1 MPDPFVHCHLHT
13 EYSLLDG
20 AARIEPL
27 MRAAAGMGMPAIAVT
42 DHGTMYGAIEFYL
55 QARQHGLV
63 PILGIETYVAPRAHT
78 SRDPKLDTN
87 PYHLVL
93 LATDLDGYRNL
104 IRLTTIAH
112 LDGFYYK
119 PRVDREL
126 LTRHRRGLI
135 ALSGCLQGE
144 VTRAILRDDMAA
156 AREVAATYRDIFG
169 PGNYYLEVQNHG
181 LPEQQRNVK
190 GMLQLARDLDLPLI
204 ATNDVHYVHRDE
216 AEAQDALMCIQM
228 NVTLDASNKP
238 RMGATPEFYLKSPE
252 EMAARFA
259 EVPQA
264 LRSPLEI
271 AGRVAVDLELGKPK
285 LPHFPVPEG
294 ETADSYLRRVCEDG
308 LRRLYGD
315 PTLVQRGRLDQELQV
330 IAQTGYA
337 AYFLIVWDFVAFA
350 RRRGILTTVRGSAA
364 GSLVL
369 YSLGVTDV
377 DPLHYR
383 LPFERFL
390 NLERYT
396 LPDID
401 VDFMDSR
408 RDEVIR
414 YVIDKYGADHVAQII
429 TFGTMGARQAVR
441 DIGRVMGLP
450 YADVDRIAKLIPFNA
465 SLDEAL
471 RADPELKRSTEET
484 PSVRRIVDLAQKL
497 EGVARHASTHAAGV
511 IISRDPLIDLVPLQR
526 ATKGDLVM
534 TQYDMDAVEKIGL
547 LKMDFLGL
555 SYLTI
560 LDRAL
565 KIIEKV
571 RSVQVDLKSIP
582 LDDPATFDLLSRGET
597 VGIFQLE
604 GAGMT
609 RYIKE
614 LKPTRIEDIMAMV
627 ALFRPGP
634 MPNIPSYI
642 RRKHGHEKI
651 TTLHPLMEQVLAET
665 YGVMVYQEDVMAVTQ
680 AVAGYTLAEA
690 DVLCYAI
697 RKKIKDKLE
706 AQKEGFLDGAR
717 KNRIPKRTAEAIFEL
732 FEPFARYGFNRA
744 HAACYG
750 LIAYQTAYLKSNFP
764 AEYMAAVL
772 TTEALG
778 QDWMAKVAGAVAECE
793 RMGIKVLPPDIN
805 ESFDT
810 FTVVGAA
817 VRFGLAAVKNVGGS
831 AVESIIAARKEGGRF
846 ASLADLLARV
856 DTRTVN
862 KRVLESLIKAGA
874 FDSLGRPRAA
884 LLLEI
889 DTALASGQRLARA
902 RTESQTGLFGLG
914 DAPAAP
920 AASATTV
927 EEFSKGELLAME
939 RDMLGLYISDHP
951 LTQVRDRLA
960 ARITATVGHLPEL
973 RDRSEVVVAGLVT
986 ALKRTTTK
994 TGSAMAF
1001 LTLEDLTGSVEVI
1014 VFPKTYEQSHLTL
1027 RRDAIVVVRG
1037 RLDVADQQVKLLADG
1052 IIPLDE
1058 APFATAPPADASPAD
1073 AASAAVMPAA
1083 ASAAR
1088 SDASLHV
1095 VLDAD
1100 RHGEDGLHQLRE
1112 LLARHR
1118 GDRPVLLT
1126 VRADGREVRMQA
1138 GDLRVKAS
1146 QAVVD
1151 EIEGLLGPS
1160 TVSWIPAPHE

>member
-1 MPDPFVHCHLHT
+1 MSDPFVHCHLHT

-20 AARIEPL
+20 AGRIEPL
-27 MRAAAGMGMPAIAVT
+27 MRAAAGMGMPAIAIT

-55 QARQHGLV
+55 QARQHGLT
-63 PILGIETYVAPRAHT
+63 PILGIEAYVAPRSHT
-78 SRDPKLDTN
+78 GRDPKLDVN

-93 LATDLDGYRNL
+93 LATDLEGYRNL

-119 PRVDREL
+119 PRVDRDL
-126 LTRHRRGLI
+126 LARHSRGLI

-144 VTRAILRDDMAA
+144 VTRAILRDDPAG
-156 AREVAATYRDIFG
+156 AREVAAAYRDIFG
-169 PGNYYLEVQNHG
+169 RDSYYLEVQHHG
-181 LPEQQRNVK
+181 LEEQQRNIT
-190 GMLQLARDLDLPLI
+190 GMRRLAGDLDLPLI

-228 NVTLDASNKP
+228 NVALDASNKP
-238 RMGATPEFYLKSPE
+238 RMGDTPEFYLKSPE

-259 EVPQA
+259 EIPQA
-264 LRSPLEI
+264 LRAPLEI
-271 AGRVAVDLELGKPK
+271 AGRVALDLELGKPK

-294 ETADSYLRRVCEDG
+294 ETPDSYLRRVCEDG
-308 LRRLYGD
+308 LRRLYGA
-315 PTLVQRGRLDQELQV
+315 PTAAQRDRLDQELRV

-337 AYFLIVWDFVAFA
+337 AYFLIVWDFVSFA

-396 LPDID
+396 MPDID

-471 RADPELKRSTEET
+471 RADPELKRSSDET
-484 PSVRRIVDLAQKL
+484 PSVRRILDLAQKL

-571 RSVQVDLKSIP
+571 RGITVDLKAIP
-582 LDDPATFDLLSRGET
+582 LDDRAAFDLLSRGET

-614 LKPTRIEDIMAMV
+614 LRPTRIEDIMAMV

-634 MPNIPSYI
+634 MANIPSFI
-642 RRKHGHEKI
+642 RRKHGQEKI
-651 TTLHPLMEQVLAET
+651 TTLHPLMDQVLADT
-665 YGVMVYQEDVMAVTQ
+665 HGVMVYQEDVMAVTQ

-697 RKKIKDKLE
+697 RKKIKDKLG

-750 LIAYQTAYLKSNFP
+750 LIAYQTAYLKANFP
-764 AEYMAAVL
+764 AEYMAALL
-772 TTEALG
+772 TTEAQG

-805 ESFDT
+805 ESVDT

-817 VRFGLAAVKNVGGS
+817 IRFGLAAVKHVGGS
-831 AVESIIAARKEGGRF
+831 AVEAILAARKVGTPF
-846 ASLADLLARV
+846 VSLADLVARV
-856 DTRTVN
+856 DPRTVN
-862 KRVLESLIKAGA
+862 RRVLESLIKAGT

-884 LLLEI
+884 LLQEI
-889 DTALASGQRLARA
+889 DTAMASGQRLARA
-902 RTESQTGLFGLG
+902 RTESQTGLFDLG
-914 DAPAAP
+914 AAAPLPAA
-920 AASATTV
+920 AATIV
-927 EEFSKGELLAME
+927 EEFSKAELLAME
-939 RDMLGLYISDHP
+939 RDMLGMYISDHP
-951 LTQVRDRLA
+951 LAQVRGRLSQ
-960 ARITATVGHLPEL
+960 RVTASVGQLAEM
-973 RDRSEVVVAGLVT
+973 RDRSEVVIGGLIT

-994 TGSAMAF
+994 AGAAMAF
-1001 LTLEDLTGSVEVI
+1001 FTLEDLTGSVEVI
-1014 VFPKTYEQSHLTL
+1014 VFPKTYEGSHLAL
-1027 RRDAIVVVRG
+1027 RRDAIVVIRG
-1037 RLDVADQQVKLLADG
+1037 RLDVADQQVKVLADTV
-1052 IIPLDE
+1052 IPLDDMPPVE
-1058 APFATAPPADASPAD
+1058 APEASLPET
-1073 AASAAVMPAA
+1073 
-1083 ASAAR
+1083 
-1088 SDASLHV
+1088 SLHV

-1100 RHGEDGLHQLRE
+1100 RHGEDGLHRLQQ
-1112 LLARHR
+1112 LLARYR

-1138 GDLRVKAS
+1138 GELRVTAS

-1151 EIEGLLGPS
+1151 EIEGLLGPR
-1160 TVSWIPAPHE
+1160 TASWVPARHE

>member
-1 MPDPFVHCHLHT
+1 MPEPFVHCHLHT
-13 EYSLLDG
+13 EFSLLDG
-20 AARIEPL
+20 ASRIEPF
-27 MRAAAGMGMPAIAVT
+27 MRAAAAQGMPAVAIT

-55 QARQHGLV
+55 QAREHGV
-63 PILGIETYVAPRAHT
+63 TPIIGVEAYVAPRAHT
-78 SRDPKLDTN
+78 DRDPRLDGN

-93 LATDLDGYRNL
+93 LATDADGYRNL
-104 IRLTTIAH
+104 LRLTSIAH

-119 PRVDREL
+119 PRVDRDL
-126 LTRHRRGLI
+126 LARHRKGLV

-144 VTRAILRDDMAA
+144 VTRALLREDHDG
-156 AREVAATYRDIFG
+156 ARAVAGVYRDIFG
-169 PGNYYLEVQNHG
+169 PGNYFLEIQDHG
-181 LPEQQRNVK
+181 LPEQQKNIE
-190 GMLQLARDLDLPLI
+190 GMLRLARHLDLPMI
-204 ATNDVHYVHRDE
+204 ATNDVHYIHRDE

-228 NVTLDASNKP
+228 NVMLSAKDKP
-238 RMGATPEFYLKSPE
+238 RMGDTPEFYLKSAE
-252 EMAARFA
+252 EMARHFA
-259 EVPQA
+259 AVPDA
-264 LRSPLEI
+264 LRAGLEI
-271 AGRVAVDLELGKPK
+271 ARRVSLDLELGRPK

-294 ETADSYLRRVCEDG
+294 ATADSYLRGVCEEG
-308 LRRLYGD
+308 LRRLYGR
-315 PTLVQRGRLDQELQV
+315 PAAEHRARLDTELQV
-330 IAQTGYA
+330 IAQMGYA

-350 RRRGILTTVRGSAA
+350 RGRGILTTVRGSAA

-377 DPLHYR
+377 DPLRYR

-465 SLDEAL
+465 SIDEAL
-471 RADPELKRSTEET
+471 RADPELRRTADET
-484 PSVRRIVDLAQKL
+484 ATVGRILDLAQKL

-560 LDRAL
+560 LDRGL
-565 KIIEKV
+565 EIIR
-571 RSVQVDLKSIP
+571 RSRGIEIDLKSIP
-582 LDDPATFDLLSRGET
+582 LDDRATFELLGRGET

-609 RYIKE
+609 RYVRE
-614 LKPTRIEDIMAMV
+614 LRPTRLEDIMAMV

-634 MPNIPSYI
+634 MATIPSFI
-642 RRKHGHEKI
+642 RRKHGQEKI
-651 TTLHPLMEQVLAET
+651 TTLHPLMDEVLADT
-665 YGVMVYQEDVMAVTQ
+665 YGVMVYQEDVMAVCQ
-680 AVAGYTLAEA
+680 AVAGYTLAQA

-706 AQKEGFLDGAR
+706 AQREGFIAGCR
-717 KNRIPKRTAEAIFEL
+717 KRGVPKRTAEQIWEL

-750 LIAYQTAYLKSNFP
+750 LIAYQTAYLKANYP

-772 TTEALG
+772 TTEAQG
-778 QDWMAKVAGAVAECE
+778 QDWMAKVANAVAECD
-793 RMGIKVLPPDIN
+793 RMGIRVLPPDVN
-805 ESFDT
+805 ESVDT
-810 FTVVGAA
+810 FTVAGGAI
-817 VRFGLAAVKNVGGS
+817 RFGLAAVKHVGSG
-831 AVESIIAARKEGGRF
+831 AVEAIIAARGAGGPFR
-846 ASLADLLARV
+846 SLADLIARV
-856 DTRTVN
+856 DTRVVN

-884 LLLEI
+884 LLQEL
-889 DTALASGQRLARA
+889 DGALAAGQRQARG
-902 RTESQTGLFGLG
+902 RSESQTGLFEM
-914 DAPAAP
+914 AAP
-920 AASATTV
+920 AALPFSTPAVAV
-927 EEFSKGELLAME
+927 EEFSRSEMLAME
-939 RDMLGLYISDHP
+939 RDMLGMYISGHP
-951 LTQVRDRLA
+951 LAHVRDRLA
-960 ARITATVGHLPEL
+960 QRTTTTVAQLTEM
-973 RDRSEVVVAGLVT
+973 RDRAEVVVGGIVS

-994 TGSAMAF
+994 AGAAMAF
-1001 LTLEDLTGSVEVI
+1001 LTLEDLTGGVEVI
-1014 VFPKTYEQSHLTL
+1014 VFPKTYEQAHASL
-1027 RRDAIVVVRG
+1027 RRDAVVVVRG
-1037 RLDVADQQVKLLADG
+1037 RLDVAEQQVKVLADG
-1052 IIPLDE
+1052 IVALDE
-1058 APFATAPPADASPAD
+1058 APGNGSTAGDAT
-1073 AASAAVMPAA
+1073 
-1083 ASAAR
+1083 
-1088 SDASLHV
+1088 LY
-1095 VLDAD
+1095 VLVDAD
-1100 RHGEDGLHQLRE
+1100 RHGEDGLMRLRD

-1126 VRADGREVRMQA
+1126 VRAAGREVRLQA
-1138 GDLRVKAS
+1138 PDLRVAS
-1146 QAVVD
+1146 TPVVVE
-1151 EIEGLLGPS
+1151 EIEALLGPQS
-1160 TVSWIPAPHE
+1160 ARWLQAPNG

>member
-20 AARIEPL
+20 ASRIEPL
-27 MRAAAGMGMPAIAVT
+27 MRAAVAAGMPAIAVT
-42 DHGTMYGAIEFYL
+42 DHGAMYGVIEFYL
-55 QARQHGLV
+55 QARQHGLT
-63 PILGIETYVAPRAHT
+63 PIIGVEAYVAPRRHT
-78 SRDPKLDTN
+78 DRDPKLDTN

-93 LATDLDGYRNL
+93 LAMDQEGYRNL
-104 IRLTTIAH
+104 LRLTSIAH

-119 PRVDREL
+119 PRVDRDL
-126 LTRHRRGLI
+126 LATYSKGLV

-144 VTRAILRDDMAA
+144 VPRAILRDDLAEARRVAA
-156 AREVAATYRDIFG
+156 AYRDIFG
-169 PGNYYLEVQNHG
+169 PGNYFLEIQDHG
-181 LPEQQRNVK
+181 LPEQKRNIL
-190 GMLQLARDLDLPLI
+190 GMVQLARELDLPLV

-228 NVTLDASNKP
+228 NVTLDATHKP
-238 RMGATPEFYLKSPE
+238 RMGETPEFYLKNPE
-252 EMAARFA
+252 EMARRFS

-264 LRSPLEI
+264 LRATCDI
-271 AGRVAVDLELGKPK
+271 AGRVNLDLDLGRVK

-294 ETADSYLRRVCEDG
+294 ETADSYLRKLCEAG
-308 LRRLYGD
+308 LRRLYGR
-315 PTLVQRGRLDQELQV
+315 PTDEQRARLDTELRV
-330 IAQTGYA
+330 IEQTGYA
-337 AYFLIVWDFVAFA
+337 AYFLIVMDFVKFA
-350 RRRGILTTVRGSAA
+350 RDRGILTTVRGSAA

-377 DPLHYR
+377 DPLKYR

-390 NLERYT
+390 NLERFT
-396 LPDID
+396 MPDID

-471 RADPELKRSTEET
+471 RADPDLRRSKEESPT
-484 PSVRRIVDLAQKL
+484 VGRLLDLAQKL

-511 IISRDPLIDLVPLQR
+511 IISRDPLMDLVPLQR
-526 ATKGDLVM
+526 ATRGDLVM

-571 RSVQVDLKSIP
+571 RGITIDLKEIP
-582 LDDPATFDLLSRGET
+582 LDDRATFELLSRGDT

-609 RYIKE
+609 RHLRD

-634 MPNIPSYI
+634 MANIPSYI
-642 RRKHGHEKI
+642 RRKHGLEKI
-651 TTLHPLMEQVLAET
+651 TTLHPLMEPVLADT

-680 AVAGYTLAEA
+680 AIAGYTLAQA

-706 AQKEGFLDGAR
+706 AQKEGFLAGAR
-717 KNRIPKRTAEAIFEL
+717 KRGVPKRTAEAIWEQ

-750 LIAYQTAYLKSNFP
+750 LIAYQTAYLKANFP
-764 AEYMAAVL
+764 VEYMAAVL

-778 QDWMAKVAGAVAECE
+778 QDWMVKVANAVAECE
-793 RMGIKVLPPDIN
+793 RIGIRVLPPDIN
-805 ESFDT
+805 ESADT
-810 FTVVGAA
+810 FTVVGQAI
-817 VRFGLAAVKNVGGS
+817 RFGLAAVKNVGAS
-831 AVESIIAARKEGGRF
+831 AVESILRARQTGGPFR
-846 ASLADLLARV
+846 SLVDLVARV

-874 FDSLGRPRAA
+874 LDSLGRPRAA
-884 LLLEI
+884 LLGEI
-889 DTALASGQRLARA
+889 DAVLTTGQRLARA
-902 RTESQTGLFGLG
+902 RAESQTGLFELDDGTQ
-914 DAPAAP
+914 APTAGQAVE
-920 AASATTV
+920 V
-927 EEFSKGELLAME
+927 EEFSRAELLAME
-939 RDMLGLYISDHP
+939 RDMLGMYVSGHP
-951 LTQVRDRLA
+951 LGHVRDLLEQRTTAVIGQLA
-960 ARITATVGHLPEL
+960 EM
-973 RDRSEVVVAGLVT
+973 RDRTEVVIGGLIT

-994 TGSAMAF
+994 SGAAMAF
-1001 LTLEDLTGSVEVI
+1001 ATVEDLTGAVEVI
-1014 VFPKTYEQSHLTL
+1014 VFPKTYEQSHLAL
-1027 RRDAIVVVRG
+1027 RRDAVVVVSG
-1037 RLDVADQQVKLLADG
+1037 RVDVAEQQVKVLADAVT
-1052 IIPLDE
+1052 PLDE
-1058 APFATAPPADASPAD
+1058 APVPAGVADGHSGDGPGARPLPADTVDAD
-1073 AASAAVMPAA
+1073 AA
-1083 ASAAR
+1083 
-1088 SDASLHV
+1088 LHV
-1095 VLDAD
+1095 RLDAD
-1100 RHGEDGLHQLRE
+1100 RHGDAGLRRLRD
-1112 LLARHR
+1112 LLARYP
-1118 GDRPVLLT
+1118 GDRTVLLS
-1126 VRADGREVRMQA
+1126 VHAGGREVKMQA
-1138 GDLRVKAS
+1138 GELRVAAS
-1146 QAVVD
+1146 PRVVQ
-1151 EIEGLLGPS
+1151 EIEGLLGPQS
-1160 TVSWIPAPHE
+1160 AAWVTHRHG